1 MRYLAV
7 LMMGLLTFPAFAL
20 TRVNL
25 YQAEVAVDPQQS
37 NADAAARVRGME
49 EVIVRATGSQDA
61 LKNDAVQKALR
72 QSNQYITQI
81 STQQEGAQSVMRL
94 QFSAQH
100 IRSLLSQAQLPF
112 WPESRSNLL
121 VWLVEE
127 ANYDRNVSWEH
138 ADTPL
143 LNQMKARA
151 RVRGLPLTV
160 PVGDFDDV
168 TGVQVSD
175 LWGGFINPISVASQ
189 RYPTDAVLVVRA
201 QGSELRWTLF
211 DQLANT
217 MVNQPKAPI
226 SGQASG
232 EQAATEM
239 IDEISDYY
247 ARKSAV
253 VVSSASSQSVLA
265 QFSPLDSAQDF
276 FVVENKLKR
285 LSSVASLD
293 ILKVQDTQVTFNVH
307 LLASVEE
314 FTNEVVR
321 MGSAVLMEMPP
332 EEPVS
337 ADNNSLENSSLE
349 NSTSEMPVDP
359 SNPNNAAAQPQPVQ
373 PKTLYFSWQG

>member
-25 YQAEVAVDPQQS
+25 YQAEVAVDLQQS

-168 TGVQVSD
+168 AGVQVSD

-314 FTNEVVR
+314 FTNEVLR
-321 MGSAVLMEMPP
+321 MGSAVLMEMSP

-337 ADNNSLENSSLE
+337 SGNTSLE

>member
-25 YQAEVAVDPQQS
+25 YQAEVAIDPQQN
-37 NADAAARVRGME
+37 NADATARVRGME
-49 EVIVRATGSQDA
+49 EVIVRATGSQDS

-72 QSNQYITQI
+72 QNNQYITQI
-81 STQQEGAQSVMRL
+81 STQQQGTQSVLRL
-94 QFSAQH
+94 QFSAPH
-100 IRSLLSQAQLPF
+100 IRSLLTQAQLPF

-127 ANYDRNVSWEH
+127 ANYDRSISWEH
-138 ADTPL
+138 ADTPV
-143 LNQMKARA
+143 LNQMKNRA

-175 LWGGFINPISVASQ
+175 LWGGFINPISAASQ
-189 RYPTDAVLVVRA
+189 RYPTDAVLVVRV
-201 QGSELRWTLF
+201 QGSDVRWTLF
-211 DQLANT
+211 DQAANT
-217 MVNQPKAPI
+217 MVAQPKSPI

-232 EQAATEM
+232 EQAVSEM

-247 ARKSAV
+247 ASKSAV
-253 VVSSASSQSVLA
+253 VVSSESSQSVLA
-265 QFSPLDSAQDF
+265 QFGPLDSAQDF

-293 ILKVQDTQVTFNVH
+293 ILKIQGTEVTFKVH
-307 LLASVEE
+307 LLASVDE
-314 FTNEVVR
+314 FANEVVR
-321 MGSAVLMEMPP
+321 MGQVVRMEAPQDD
-332 EEPVS
+332 VS
-337 ADNNSLENSSLE
+337 ATDNL
-349 NSTSEMPVDP
+349 TSETPTEGSLNENQEPAVV
-359 SNPNNAAAQPQPVQ
+359 PQPASST
-373 PKTLYFSWQG
+373 TLYFSWQG

>member
-127 ANYDRNVSWEH
+127 ANYDRSVSWEH

-175 LWGGFINPISVASQ
+175 LWGGFINPISIASQ

-211 DQLANT
+211 DQLANA
-217 MVNQPKAPI
+217 MVSQPKAPI

-232 EQAATEM
+232 EQAVTEM

-253 VVSSASSQSVLA
+253 VVSSESSQSVLA

-293 ILKVQDTQVTFNVH
+293 ILKVQGTQVTFNVH

-321 MGSAVLMEMPP
+321 MGQAVLMEMPP

-349 NSTSEMPVDP
+349 NSASEMPVDP

>member
-7 LMMGLLTFPAFAL
+7 LIMGLLTFPAFAL

-337 ADNNSLENSSLE
+337 ADNNLLENSSLE
-349 NSTSEMPVDP
+349 NSASEMPVDP
-359 SNPNNAAAQPQPVQ
+359 SNPNNAAAQTQPVQ

>member
-314 FTNEVVR
+314 FTNEVLR
-321 MGSAVLMEMPP
+321 MGQAVLMEMPP

>member
-314 FTNEVVR
+314 FTNEVLR

-337 ADNNSLENSSLE
+337 ADNNSLE

>member
-25 YQAEVAVDPQQS
+25 YQTEVAIDPQQS

-49 EVIVRATGSQDA
+49 EVIVRATGSQDS

-72 QSNQYITQI
+72 QNNQYITQI
-81 STQQEGAQSVMRL
+81 STQQQGMQPVMRL
-94 QFSAQH
+94 QFSAPH
-100 IRSLLSQAQLPF
+100 IRSLLTQAQLPF
-112 WPESRSNLL
+112 WPENRSNLL

-127 ANYDRNVSWEH
+127 ANYDRSITWEH
-138 ADTPL
+138 ADTAL
-143 LNQMKARA
+143 LNQMKNRA
-151 RVRGLPLTV
+151 RSRGLPITV

-175 LWGGFINPISVASQ
+175 LWGGFVNPISAASQ

-201 QGSELRWTLF
+201 QGSDLRWSLF
-211 DQLANT
+211 DQSAGAMLQ
-217 MVNQPKAPI
+217 QPKAPI

-232 EQAATEM
+232 EQAANEM

-253 VVSSASSQSVLA
+253 VVSSESSQSILA

-293 ILKVQDTQVTFNVH
+293 ILKIQGTQVTFKVH
-307 LLASVEE
+307 LLASADE
-314 FTNEVVR
+314 FANEVVR
-321 MGSAVLMEMPP
+321 MGQATLLDMPP
-332 EEPVS
+332 EQVVPE
-337 ADNNSLENSSLE
+337 E
-349 NSTSEMPVDP
+349 TSEISGSEGSEINETEVAP
-359 SNPNNAAAQPQPVQ
+359 QPQPVQ
-373 PKTLYFSWQG
+373 PATLYFSWQG

>member
-314 FTNEVVR
+314 FTNEVLR
-321 MGSAVLMEMPP
+321 MGQAVLMEMPP

-359 SNPNNAAAQPQPVQ
+359 SNPNNASTQPQPVQ

>member
-81 STQQEGAQSVMRL
+81 STQQEGTQSVMRL

-127 ANYDRNVSWEH
+127 ANYDRSVSWEH

-175 LWGGFINPISVASQ
+175 LWGGFINPISIASQ

-217 MVNQPKAPI
+217 MVSQQKTPI

-232 EQAATEM
+232 EQAVTEM

-253 VVSSASSQSVLA
+253 VVSSESSQSVLA

-276 FVVENKLKR
+276 FVVENKLKG

-293 ILKVQDTQVTFNVH
+293 ILKVQGTQVTFNVH

-321 MGSAVLMEMPP
+321 MGQAVLMEMPP

-337 ADNNSLENSSLE
+337 SDTRSLE

>member
-81 STQQEGAQSVMRL
+81 STQQEGTQSVMRL

-127 ANYDRNVSWEH
+127 ANYDRSVSWEH

-151 RVRGLPLTV
+151 RVRGLPLTG

-175 LWGGFINPISVASQ
+175 LWGGFINPISIASQ

-217 MVNQPKAPI
+217 MVSQQKTPI

-232 EQAATEM
+232 EQAVTEM

-253 VVSSASSQSVLA
+253 VVSSESSQSVLA

-276 FVVENKLKR
+276 FVVENKLKG

-293 ILKVQDTQVTFNVH
+293 ILKVQGTQVTFNVH

-321 MGSAVLMEMPP
+321 MGQAVLMEMPP

-337 ADNNSLENSSLE
+337 ADNRSLENSSPE
-349 NSTSEMPVDP
+349 NSTSEMPVDL
-359 SNPNNAAAQPQPVQ
+359 SNPNNAAVQPQPVQ

>member
-81 STQQEGAQSVMRL
+81 STQQEGTQSVMRL

-127 ANYDRNVSWEH
+127 ANYDRSVSWEH

-175 LWGGFINPISVASQ
+175 LWGGFINPISIASQ

-217 MVNQPKAPI
+217 MVSQQKTPI

-232 EQAATEM
+232 EQAVTEM

-253 VVSSASSQSVLA
+253 VVSSESSQSVLA

-276 FVVENKLKR
+276 FVVENKLKG

-293 ILKVQDTQVTFNVH
+293 ILKVQGTQVTFNVH

-321 MGSAVLMEMPP
+321 MGQAVLMEMPP

-337 ADNNSLENSSLE
+337 ADNRSLENSSPE
-349 NSTSEMPVDP
+349 NSTSEMPVDL
-359 SNPNNAAAQPQPVQ
+359 SNPNNAAVQPQPVQ

>member
-314 FTNEVVR
+314 FTNEVLR
-321 MGSAVLMEMPP
+321 MGQAVLMEMPP
-332 EEPVS
+332 GEPVS
-337 ADNNSLENSSLE
+337 SGNTSLE

-359 SNPNNAAAQPQPVQ
+359 SNPNNASTQPQPVQ

>member
-81 STQQEGAQSVMRL
+81 STQQEGAKSVMRL

-314 FTNEVVR
+314 FTNEVLR
-321 MGSAVLMEMPP
+321 MGQAVLMEMPP

>member
-7 LMMGLLTFPAFAL
+7 LIMGLLTFPAFAL

-314 FTNEVVR
+314 FTNEVLR
-321 MGSAVLMEMPP
+321 MGQAVLMEMPP

>member
-314 FTNEVVR
+314 FTNEVLR
-321 MGSAVLMEMPP
+321 MGQAVLMEMPP

-359 SNPNNAAAQPQPVQ
+359 SNPNNAAAHPQPVQ

>member
-1 MRYLAV
+1 
-7 LMMGLLTFPAFAL
+7 MGLLTFPAFAL

-337 ADNNSLENSSLE
+337 ADNNLLENSSLE
-349 NSTSEMPVDP
+349 NSASEMPVDP
-359 SNPNNAAAQPQPVQ
+359 SNPNNAAAQTQPVQ

>member
-175 LWGGFINPISVASQ
+175 LWGGFINPISVASK

-314 FTNEVVR
+314 FTNEVLR
-321 MGSAVLMEMPP
+321 MGQAVLMEMPP

-337 ADNNSLENSSLE
+337 ADNNSLE

>member
-127 ANYDRNVSWEH
+127 ANYDRSVSWEH

-175 LWGGFINPISVASQ
+175 LWGGFINPISIASQ

-217 MVNQPKAPI
+217 MVSQPKTPI
-226 SGQASG
+226 SGQDSG
-232 EQAATEM
+232 EQAVTEM

-253 VVSSASSQSVLA
+253 VVSSESSQSVLA

-276 FVVENKLKR
+276 FVVENKLKG

-293 ILKVQDTQVTFNVH
+293 ILKVQGTQVTFNVH

-321 MGSAVLMEMPP
+321 MGQAVLMEMPP

-337 ADNNSLENSSLE
+337 SDNRSLENSSPE
-349 NSTSEMPVDP
+349 NSTSEMPVDL

>member
-232 EQAATEM
+232 EQAATKM

-314 FTNEVVR
+314 FTNEVLR
-321 MGSAVLMEMPP
+321 MGQAVLMEMPP

-337 ADNNSLENSSLE
+337 ADNNSLE

>member
-81 STQQEGAQSVMRL
+81 STQQEGAKSVMRL

-314 FTNEVVR
+314 FTNEVLR
-321 MGSAVLMEMPP
+321 MGQAVLMEMPP

-337 ADNNSLENSSLE
+337 ADNNSLE

>member
-321 MGSAVLMEMPP
+321 MGQAVLMEMPP

-337 ADNNSLENSSLE
+337 ADNNSLGNSSLE

>member
-49 EVIVRATGSQDA
+49 EVIVRATGSRDA

-81 STQQEGAQSVMRL
+81 STQQEGVQSVMRL

-127 ANYDRNVSWEH
+127 ANYDRSVSWEH

-175 LWGGFINPISVASQ
+175 LWGGFINPISIASQ

-217 MVNQPKAPI
+217 MVSQPKTPI

-232 EQAATEM
+232 EQAVTEM

-253 VVSSASSQSVLA
+253 VVSSESSQSVLA

-276 FVVENKLKR
+276 FVVENKLKG

-293 ILKVQDTQVTFNVH
+293 ILKVQGTQVTFNVH

-321 MGSAVLMEMPP
+321 MGQAVLMEMPP

-337 ADNNSLENSSLE
+337 SDNRSLENSSPE

>member
-337 ADNNSLENSSLE
+337 ADNNSLGNSSLE

>member
-293 ILKVQDTQVTFNVH
+293 ILKVQGTQVTFNVH

-321 MGSAVLMEMPP
+321 MGQAVLMEMPP

-337 ADNNSLENSSLE
+337 ADNNSLGNSSLE

>member
-175 LWGGFINPISVASQ
+175 LWGGFINAISVASQ

-293 ILKVQDTQVTFNVH
+293 ILKVQGTQVTFNVH

-321 MGSAVLMEMPP
+321 MGQAVLMEMPP

-337 ADNNSLENSSLE
+337 ADNNSLGNSSLE

>member
-293 ILKVQDTQVTFNVH
+293 ILKVQGTQVTFNVH

-321 MGSAVLMEMPP
+321 MGQAVLMEMPP

-337 ADNNSLENSSLE
+337 SGNTSLE

>member
-127 ANYDRNVSWEH
+127 ANYDRSVSWEH

-175 LWGGFINPISVASQ
+175 LWGGFINPISIASQ

-211 DQLANT
+211 DQLANI
-217 MVNQPKAPI
+217 MVSQPKAPI
-226 SGQASG
+226 SGQSSG
-232 EQAATEM
+232 EQAVTEM
-239 IDEISDYY
+239 MDEISDYY

-253 VVSSASSQSVLA
+253 VVSSESSQSVLA

-276 FVVENKLKR
+276 FVVENKLKG

-293 ILKVQDTQVTFNVH
+293 ILKVQGTQVTFNVH

-321 MGSAVLMEMPP
+321 MGQAVLMDMPP
-332 EEPVS
+332 EEPIS
-337 ADNNSLENSSLE
+337 ADNSSLENSSPE

-359 SNPNNAAAQPQPVQ
+359 SNPNNAAAQPQPAQ

>member
-7 LMMGLLTFPAFAL
+7 LMMGLLTFSAFAL

-127 ANYDRNVSWEH
+127 ANYDRSVSWEH
-138 ADTPL
+138 ADTLL

-175 LWGGFINPISVASQ
+175 LWGGFINPISIASQ

-217 MVNQPKAPI
+217 MVSQPTAPI

-232 EQAATEM
+232 EQAVTEM

-253 VVSSASSQSVLA
+253 VVSSESSQSVLA

-293 ILKVQDTQVTFNVH
+293 ILKVQGTQVTFNVH

-321 MGSAVLMEMPP
+321 MGQAVLMEMPP

-337 ADNNSLENSSLE
+337 ADNNLLENNLLENSA
-349 NSTSEMPVDP
+349 SEMPVDP
-359 SNPNNAAAQPQPVQ
+359 SNPNNASTQRQPVQ

>member
-314 FTNEVVR
+314 FTNEVLR
-321 MGSAVLMEMPP
+321 MGQAVLMEMPP
-332 EEPVS
+332 GEPVS

-349 NSTSEMPVDP
+349 NSTSEMPVGP
-359 SNPNNAAAQPQPVQ
+359 SNPNNASTQPQPVQ

>member
-321 MGSAVLMEMPP
+321 MGQAVLMEMPP

-337 ADNNSLENSSLE
+337 SGNTSLE

>member
-37 NADAAARVRGME
+37 NADTAARVRGME

-127 ANYDRNVSWEH
+127 ANYDRSVSWEH

-314 FTNEVVR
+314 FTNEVLR

-337 ADNNSLENSSLE
+337 SGNTSLE

-359 SNPNNAAAQPQPVQ
+359 SNPNNATAQPQPVQ

>member
-37 NADAAARVRGME
+37 NADTAARVRGME

-127 ANYDRNVSWEH
+127 ANYDRSVSWEH

-232 EQAATEM
+232 EQAVTEM

-253 VVSSASSQSVLA
+253 VVSSESSQSVLA

-293 ILKVQDTQVTFNVH
+293 ILKVQGTQVTFNVH

-321 MGSAVLMEMPP
+321 MGQAVLMEMPP

-349 NSTSEMPVDP
+349 NSASEMPVDP

>member
-321 MGSAVLMEMPP
+321 MGQAVLMEMPP
-332 EEPVS
+332 EELVS
-337 ADNNSLENSSLE
+337 ADNNSLE

>member
-127 ANYDRNVSWEH
+127 ANYVRSVSWEH

-143 LNQMKARA
+143 LNQMKVRA
-151 RVRGLPLTV
+151 RIRGLPLTV

-175 LWGGFINPISVASQ
+175 LWGGFINPISIASQ

-217 MVNQPKAPI
+217 MVSQPKAPI

-232 EQAATEM
+232 EQAVTEM

-253 VVSSASSQSVLA
+253 VVSSESSQSVLA

-293 ILKVQDTQVTFNVH
+293 ILKVQGTQVTFNVH

-321 MGSAVLMEMPP
+321 MGQAVLMEMPP

-337 ADNNSLENSSLE
+337 ADNNLLENSSLE
-349 NSTSEMPVDP
+349 NSASEMPVDP

>member
-7 LMMGLLTFPAFAL
+7 LIMGLLTFPAFAL

-293 ILKVQDTQVTFNVH
+293 ILKVQGTQVTFNVH

-321 MGSAVLMEMPP
+321 MGQAVLMEMPP

-337 ADNNSLENSSLE
+337 ADNNLLENSSLE
-349 NSTSEMPVDP
+349 NSASEMPVDP
-359 SNPNNAAAQPQPVQ
+359 SNPNNAAAQTQPVQ

>member
-232 EQAATEM
+232 EQAVTEM

-314 FTNEVVR
+314 FTNEVLR

-337 ADNNSLENSSLE
+337 SGNTSLE

>member
-25 YQAEVAVDPQQS
+25 YQAEVAIDPQQN
-37 NADAAARVRGME
+37 NADATARVRGME
-49 EVIVRATGSQDA
+49 EVIVRATGSQDS

-72 QSNQYITQI
+72 QNNQYITQI
-81 STQQEGAQSVMRL
+81 STQQQGTQSVLRL
-94 QFSAQH
+94 QFSAPH
-100 IRSLLSQAQLPF
+100 IRSLLTQAQLPF

-127 ANYDRNVSWEH
+127 ANYDRSISWEH
-138 ADTPL
+138 ADTPV
-143 LNQMKARA
+143 LNQMKNRA

-175 LWGGFINPISVASQ
+175 LWGGFINPISTASQ
-189 RYPTDAVLVVRA
+189 RYPTDAVLVVRV
-201 QGSELRWTLF
+201 QGSDVRWTLF
-211 DQLANT
+211 DQAANT
-217 MVNQPKAPI
+217 MVAQPKSPI

-232 EQAATEM
+232 EQAASEM

-247 ARKSAV
+247 ASKSAV
-253 VVSSASSQSVLA
+253 VVSSESSQSVLA
-265 QFSPLDSAQDF
+265 QFGPLDSAQDF

-293 ILKVQDTQVTFNVH
+293 ILKIQGTEVTFKVH
-307 LLASVEE
+307 LLASVDE
-314 FTNEVVR
+314 FANEVVR
-321 MGSAVLMEMPP
+321 MGQVVRMEAPQDD
-332 EEPVS
+332 VS
-337 ADNNSLENSSLE
+337 ATDNLTSDTPTEGSLNENQE
-349 NSTSEMPVDP
+349 PEV
-359 SNPNNAAAQPQPVQ
+359 APQPASST
-373 PKTLYFSWQG
+373 TLYFSWQG

>member
-37 NADAAARVRGME
+37 NADEAARVRGME

-127 ANYDRNVSWEH
+127 ANYDRSVSWEH

-143 LNQMKARA
+143 LNQMKVRA

-314 FTNEVVR
+314 FTNEVLR

-337 ADNNSLENSSLE
+337 SGNTSLENSSLE
-349 NSTSEMPVDP
+349 NSASEMPVDP
-359 SNPNNAAAQPQPVQ
+359 SNPNNAAAQRQPVQ

>member
-7 LMMGLLTFPAFAL
+7 LMMGLLTFPSFAL

-314 FTNEVVR
+314 FTNEVLR
-321 MGSAVLMEMPP
+321 MGQAVLMEMPP

-359 SNPNNAAAQPQPVQ
+359 SNPNNASTQPQPVQ